1 MVAKEAVGGKKTL
14 YGYPETTSD
23 AFTSGQLR
31 LRATK
36 IAERASPTAARVATL
51 VELNQVHN
59 A

>member
-1 MVAKEAVGGKKTL
+1 MAAKEAVGGKKTL

-23 AFTSGQLR
+23 ASTSGQLR

-36 IAERASPTAARVATL
+36 IAERASPTAARV